1 MSEIK
6 TARRL
11 IRKLA
16 RTMSDIRLMQ
26 TGKKDDLARQAYTA
40 MEGMIYSRLDYDI
53 ADEREVAAAL
63 IATGST
69 RLAEWLEEHGNLRT
83 KLSSD
88 DWGRL
93 VKLVSPERV
102 AGLLKRNVISPKGAI
117 TVMLGHI
124 ANGHKEWQGL
134 VVDIAGAPGHYDH
147 AILLTASRG
156 LLSHKGIAP
165 ITAAVLRAQVAGHQT
180 AYKDLA
186 YNFLGKCDL
195 YAALLIHLAGLPW
208 DKLQKGYGNPPIV
221 DALFDLMGSN
231 HGRMQVM
238 SHCRSLEYLL
248 LNEDE
253 FENFRQSLAAKSS
266 TVLSRILKRR

>member
-6 TARRL
+6 TTRRL

-40 MEGMIYSRLDYDI
+40 MEGMIYSQLDYDI

-69 RLAEWLEEHGNLRT
+69 RLAEWLEENGNLRT
-83 KLSSD
+83 KLSSE

-93 VKLVSPERV
+93 VKLVGPEHV
-102 AGLLKRNVISPKGAI
+102 AGLVKRNVISPKGAI
-117 TVMLGHI
+117 TVLLGHI

-134 VVDIAGAPGHYDH
+134 VVDIAGTPGHYDH

-156 LLSHKGIAP
+156 LLCHKSIAP
-165 ITAAVLRAQVAGHQT
+165 ITAAVLRAQVAGHQS

-186 YNFLGKCDL
+186 YNFLGKSDL
-195 YAALLIHLAGLPW
+195 YPAMIIHLAGLPW
-208 DKLQKGYGNPPIV
+208 DKLQRGYGRAPIV
-221 DALFDLMGSN
+221 NTLFDQMGSN

-248 LNEDE
+248 LNESQ
-253 FENFRQSLAAKSS
+253 FEDFRQSLAAKSS
-266 TVLSRILKRR
+266 SILPRILRRR